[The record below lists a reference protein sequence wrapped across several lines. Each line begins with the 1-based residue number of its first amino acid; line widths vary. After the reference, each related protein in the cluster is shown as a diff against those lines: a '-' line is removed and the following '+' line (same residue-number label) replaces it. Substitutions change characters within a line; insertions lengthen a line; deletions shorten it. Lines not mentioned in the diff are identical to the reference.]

1 MTTIAATAVPT
12 PSGESLFGHPK
23 GLTYLAGTELFER
36 ISFHGMQALLVLYM
50 VEQLLLPGHV
60 EQIVGFVTF
69 RAVIEG
75 ITGPLSTQAL
85 ASQIFGLYV
94 GLVYFTPVLG
104 GLVGDRLLGRR
115 GAVALGALLM
125 TAGHFC
131 MAFDESFLLALL
143 LLILGA
149 GCLRGNLISQLGN
162 LYPPDDRRR
171 ADGFQIYF
179 TMVNVGA
186 FIAPLAT
193 GALGEVYGWHYGFGF
208 AGFGMLIGLLLYLA
222 GQRHLPPEAA
232 RVRGAPRAQLSHSE
246 RRTVRYLLAL
256 LPMAAAFWVAQAQI
270 WNVYNL
276 WVRDHVDLNVGG
288 WRMPVPWLQAVDS
301 LGVVMLVV
309 PLALLWRSQAKRGT
323 EPGDLTKAG
332 IGCLLFAGSVLWLSA
347 ADLVVGAN
355 GKVPLLWAI
364 AFHFLS
370 AIGWLYFAPIIV
382 ALVSKSAPPSVN
394 ALMIGVYYL
403 SIFAGSTISG
413 RLGGLY
419 EQLSPAAFWGL
430 HAAIVGSAGV
440 VLLALSGPLV
450 RGLTPRAKSSLLSGG
465 KL

>member
-1 MTTIAATAVPT
+1 MTSIAAAALPVR
-12 PSGESLFGHPK
+12 ERDSLFGHPK

-60 EQIVGFVTF
+60 EQIVGFVTL
-69 RAVIEG
+69 RGVIESL
-75 ITGPLSTQAL
+75 TGPLSTQAL

-104 GLVGDRLLGRR
+104 GLIGDRLLGRR
-115 GAVALGALLM
+115 GAVTLGALLM

-131 MAFDESFLLALL
+131 MAFDETFLLALL

-149 GCLRGNLISQLGN
+149 GCLRGNLLSQLGS
-162 LYPPDDRRR
+162 LYSAEDRRR
-171 ADGFQIYF
+171 ADSFQIYY

-193 GALGEVYGWHYGFGF
+193 GALGAAYGWHYGFGF
-208 AGFGMLIGLLLYLA
+208 AGVGMLIGLLVYLA
-222 GQRHLPPEAA
+222 GGPHLPIDPPSA
-232 RVRGAPRAQLSHSE
+232 RAVKRAPLNPSE
-246 RRTVRYLLAL
+246 RRAVLYLLAL
-256 LPMAAAFWVAQAQI
+256 LPMSAAFWVAQAQI

-276 WVRDHVDLNVGG
+276 WVRDHVDLSVGG
-288 WRMPVPWLQAVDS
+288 WTMPVPWLQAVDS
-301 LGVVMLVV
+301 LGAVALVA
-309 PLALLWRSQAKRGT
+309 PLVLFWRRQAERGA
-323 EPGDLTKAG
+323 EPGDLTKVG

-347 ADLVVGAN
+347 ADLVAGTD

-370 AIGWLYFAPIIV
+370 AIGWLYFSPIIV
-382 ALVSKSAPPSVN
+382 GFFAKAAPPAVN
-394 ALMIGVYYL
+394 GLMIGAYFT

-419 EQLSPAAFWGL
+419 EQVSPAAFWGL
-430 HAAIVGSAGV
+430 HAAIVGGAGV
-440 VLLALSGPLV
+440 LLLALSGY
-450 RGLTPRAKSSLLSGG
+450 LTPRLMPQPSAAG
-465 KL
+465 